1 MQATIEMKIF
11 QNIFKL
17 SIFMIKQETY
27 AVEKGNCDKN
37 QSPPSH
43 PLKYPTVPP
52 LSVLESKFT
61 LWMYG
66 LRSEL

>member
-52 LSVLESKFT
+52 SLFWKASLLSGC
-61 LWMYG
+61 MG
-66 LRSEL
+66 